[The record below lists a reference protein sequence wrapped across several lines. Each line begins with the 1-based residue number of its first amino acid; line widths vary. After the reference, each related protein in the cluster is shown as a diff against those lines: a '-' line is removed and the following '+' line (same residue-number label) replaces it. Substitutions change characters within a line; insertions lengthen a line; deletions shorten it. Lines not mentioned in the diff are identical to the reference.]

1 MISRRHRLK
10 QVALVG
16 LCFVAGVI
24 GIANAILIRTVP
36 IDLAERD
43 GRVIVDRVRTDGT
56 SKQLAIRQGDIILRI
71 DRREVHSLAEAGW
84 KLDRIRL
91 NETVEYLCQRGDSVF
106 VAGLVADYP
115 ASVSHVILTAFVGLA
130 FLILGLSVWWFGIGD
145 PTVAAFLRLN
155 VLTGIAILL
164 ESECNVFKPTL
175 VHHVYSLGWMVCY
188 VLIPAAFVDFVV
200 RFSSRLYPRLK
211 RFTLLLYLPP
221 SLLIVALGALFLSV
235 SVTRDPISISL
246 YEMGLHTGLGV
257 LLLIYFLTGFLLLAD
272 AWLRSNRPEER
283 NCNRWLL
290 LCALV
295 GVAPFILLYIL
306 PRLVGGPS
314 LISFDQSLFFLPI
327 APIGWGMAVASF
339 RLLKVER
346 TLSRTIVYVATAGI
360 VLYAMIVLFTYGA
373 GERTPHSVGAL
384 AALVVVGVFIA
395 YLAGLSLAKG
405 IRSVVD
411 RVYYGDWYSFR
422 DAVRNLS
429 NRLSGSMLEQD
440 IISILT
446 ERLPDLLRI
455 EKAVLLIRSEDDR
468 WAMLP
473 QRHAPVATEFTD
485 TLTSLEDL
493 LVESGDETRAV
504 SVPRNHPLAIW
515 GIAAVLP
522 LVHAERIMGC
532 LLLGRKESQSPYSVR
547 DFQLLNA
554 LSSFSGMAIAN
565 LELHH
570 ELVARECRI
579 AAADLAGGIAHEI
592 NNALYPLKGQA
603 QLMQRSM
610 SEESAHL
617 SDEKLARAA
626 DIVVEM
632 TDKIQR
638 IADNLNRLSEPM
650 HPKKTRV
657 NLNDIAESA
666 IQILSETAGR
676 IKRFQSDNPTAPFQL
691 RRNYDPD
698 LPHVEADSGQINQ
711 VFINLILN
719 AADAMETMGRG
730 VLTVGTSVSA
740 GGDSVIGY
748 VEDTGVG
755 IPQEYLKK
763 IFQPYFTTKT
773 KDKGTG
779 LGLGIVRSIIETHDG
794 KLDISSKEGHG
805 TRVEFSIPVSTHSS
819 PTV

>member
-1 MISRRHRLK
+1 MIKRSHCLK
-10 QVALVG
+10 QVGLVG
-16 LCFVAGVI
+16 LCFIVGVI
-24 GIANAILIRTVP
+24 GIANAIVIRTLP
-36 IDLAERD
+36 IDLAESR
-43 GRVIVDRVRTDGT
+43 GKVIVDRIQINGI
-56 SKQLAIRQGDIILRI
+56 SKDLPIRQGDIIVRM
-71 DRREVHSLAEAGW
+71 DGREVHSLAEARW
-84 KLDRIRL
+84 EWDRL
-91 NETVEYLCQRGDSVF
+91 PPYETVDFLCQRGDSVF
-106 VAGLVADYP
+106 AAGLVADYP
-115 ASVSHVILTAFVGLA
+115 ASVSHIILTAFVGLA
-130 FLILGLSVWWFGIGD
+130 FLILGLSVWWLGIGD

-155 VLTGIAILL
+155 VVTGIAILL
-164 ESECNVFKPTL
+164 ESESNIFVST
-175 VHHVYSLGWMVCY
+175 VIHDVYSLVWMVCY

-200 RFSSRLYPRLK
+200 RFSSMLYPRLK

-221 SLLIVALGALFLSV
+221 SLLIVALGTLFISA
-235 SVTRDPISISL
+235 SKTRDPIFISL
-246 YEMGLHTGLGV
+246 YEMSLHTGLGV

-272 AWLRSNRPEER
+272 AWLRSSRPEER
-283 NCNRWLL
+283 NRNRWLL
-290 LCALV
+290 LCTLV

-306 PRLVGGPS
+306 PRLMGGPS
-314 LISFDQSLFFLPI
+314 VISFDQSMFFLPV

-339 RLLKVER
+339 RLLRVER
-346 TLSRTIVYVATAGI
+346 TLSRTIVYVASAGI
-360 VLYAMIVLFTYGA
+360 VLYAMIILFTYGA
-373 GERTPHSVGAL
+373 GERTPHSLGAL
-384 AALVVVGVFIA
+384 TALIIVGVFIA

-440 IISILT
+440 IVSILT

-455 EKAVLLIRSEDDR
+455 EKAILLIRGEDDR
-468 WAMLP
+468 WALLP

-485 TLTSLEDL
+485 TLTSLENL
-493 LVESGDETRAV
+493 LLESGDETRAV

-515 GIAAVLP
+515 GVAAILP
-522 LVHAERIMGC
+522 LVHADRIMGC

-570 ELVARECRI
+570 ELVARECRVV
-579 AAADLAGGIAHEI
+579 AADLAGGIAHEI

-603 QLMQRSM
+603 QLMQRSV
-610 SEESAHL
+610 SEESGHL
-617 SDEKLARAA
+617 SEQKLAHAA

-638 IADNLNRLSEPM
+638 IADNLNRLSEPIR
-650 HPKKTRV
+650 PKKTHV
-657 NLNDIAESA
+657 NLNDIAENA

-676 IKRFQSDNPTAPFQL
+676 IKRFQSDNPKAPFQL

-698 LPHVEADSGQINQ
+698 LPHIEADSGQINQ

-719 AADAMETMGRG
+719 AADAMEAMSHG
-730 VLTVGTSVSA
+730 VLTVGTVLSA
-740 GGDSVIGY
+740 SGDSVVGY
-748 VEDTGVG
+748 VEDTGIG

-773 KDKGTG
+773 KGKGTG
-779 LGLGIVRSIIETHDG
+779 LGLGIVRSIIEIHDG
-794 KLDISSKEGHG
+794 KLDISSEEGHG
-805 TRVEFSIPVSTHSS
+805 TRVEFSLPVLTSSS
-819 PTV
+819 PTA